1 MSESDRYA
9 GRVGLQQRLLP
20 DYRLAFVDRLAVACE
35 GGLEV
40 YAGEP
45 QPGEAIV
52 SRRDPQR
59 ARWVRAD
66 NQHLLGGPL
75 VLLRQPGLS
84 SWVDEWNPSDL
95 ILEANPRY
103 VSNWRV
109 ARRARERGRKVIG
122 WGLGA
127 PGIESAFIG
136 WIWRAFVR
144 QFDALIAYSSL
155 GAEQY
160 MRAGA
165 PPDRVF
171 VALNAVVD
179 GPTRSV
185 ERSSASGRPVRVL
198 FVGRLQERKRV
209 DLLLRACARAS
220 EPLELRIVGDGPAR
234 AQLERLAESVLPH
247 AEFDGVLRGA
257 PLDEAFRWADLFVLP
272 GTGGL
277 AVQQAMAHG
286 LPVVVAQGD
295 GTQRDLVDDSNGWLV
310 PADDLELLTETLE
323 QALAEPEELLERG
336 RASRA
341 RVEQRV
347 NLDAMVATFVR
358 ALRQAEGG

>member
-1 MSESDRYA
+1 MNERDRYE
-9 GRVGLQQRLLP
+9 GRVGLQQRVLP
-20 DYRLAFVDRLAVACE
+20 DYRLAFVDRLAAACE

-52 SRRDPQR
+52 SRRGPQR
-59 ARWVRAD
+59 ATWVRGD
-66 NQHLLGGPL
+66 NQQLLGGAL
-75 VLLRQPGLS
+75 VVLRQPGLHA
-84 SWVDEWNPSDL
+84 WVDDWDPSAL

-103 VSNWRV
+103 MSNWRV
-109 ARRARERGRKVIG
+109 GRRARKRGRKVIG

-127 PGIESAFIG
+127 PEIESALTG

-144 QFDALIAYSSL
+144 QFDVLIAYSSL

-160 MRAGA
+160 TRAGA
-165 PPDRVF
+165 PPERVF
-171 VALNAVVD
+171 VAVNAVVD
-179 GPTRSV
+179 GPTEEV
-185 ERSSASGRPVRVL
+185 ERTPASGRPARVL

-209 DLLLRACARAS
+209 DMLLRACARVAGA
-220 EPLELRIVGDGPAR
+220 LELRIVGDGPAR
-234 AQLERLAESVLPH
+234 PQLERLAESVLPQ
-247 AEFDGVLRGA
+247 AEFDGVLTGA
-257 PLDEAFRWADLFVLP
+257 PLEEAFRWADLFVLP

-286 LPVVVAQGD
+286 LPVIVAQGD
-295 GTQRDLVDDSNGWLV
+295 GTQRDLVDESNGWLV
-310 PADDLELLTETLE
+310 PPGDLEPLAETLH
-323 QALAEPEELLERG
+323 QALEEPEDLLERG

-358 ALRQAEGG
+358 ALRKAEGG